1 MSKIFFT
8 ADTHFQHANILK
20 HCADRISAAGIEV
33 DDVAGHDKWLIQR
46 WNETVGKRDT
56 VYILGDFAFGSP
68 DSVKK
73 LFGKLN
79 GKKFLILGNHDG
91 SSEKLTNYF
100 VQVTQMKLVD
110 FRKSVYPF
118 LDEDFQLFMCHYPM
132 VSWNGKPYGACQIH
146 GHVHGRLDKFNEE
159 SDDLRLDVGV
169 DSGIADYRPIELET
183 LYRKFK
189 EKSGGEKFIH
199 YVNRIYDEHR
209 KETENLL

>member
-46 WNETVGKRDT
+46 WNETVGKHDT

-118 LDEDFQLFMCHYPM
+118 LDEDFQLFMCH
-132 VSWNGKPYGACQIH
+132 
-146 GHVHGRLDKFNEE
+146 
-159 SDDLRLDVGV
+159 
-169 DSGIADYRPIELET
+169 
-183 LYRKFK
+183 
-189 EKSGGEKFIH
+189 
-199 YVNRIYDEHR
+199 
-209 KETENLL
+209 